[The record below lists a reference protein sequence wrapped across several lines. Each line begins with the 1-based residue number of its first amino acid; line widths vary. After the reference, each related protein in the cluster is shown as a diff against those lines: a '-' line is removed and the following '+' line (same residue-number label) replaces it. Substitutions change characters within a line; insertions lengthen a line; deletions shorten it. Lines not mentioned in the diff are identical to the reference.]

1 MVKLGN
7 DWDKYIGGEF
17 EKPYYIKLRQF
28 LKEQY
33 EKHTVYPDMYDIF
46 SALRETSYSDVKVV
60 IIGQDPY
67 HGEGQAHGMSFSVKP
82 GIDTPPSLKNIYKEI
97 VDELGGFIP
106 DNGYLL
112 PWAKQGVLLL
122 NNVLTV
128 RSGEPNS
135 HKKAGWELFTAKVI
149 EELNKREEPVA
160 FLLWGANAKEKLDMI
175 DTKKHLCLTAAHPS
189 PLSAYNG
196 FFGCGHFKA
205 VNEWLIKQVKSPIDW
220 QIPNIN

>member
-7 DWDKYIGGEF
+7 DWDQYIGGEF
-17 EKPYYIKLRQF
+17 EKPYYTALRAF
-28 LKEQY
+28 LKEEY
-33 EKHTVYPDMYDIF
+33 AAHTVYPDMYDIF
-46 SALRETSYSDVKVV
+46 SALKETSYSDTKVV

-67 HGEGQAHGMSFSVKP
+67 HGEGQAHGMSFSVKI

-97 VDELGGFIP
+97 VDEIGGFIP
-106 DNGYLL
+106 DNGFLM

-122 NNVLTV
+122 NSVLTV
-128 RSGEPNS
+128 RAGEANS
-135 HKKAGWELFTAKVI
+135 HRKKGWEQFTTSVI
-149 EELNKREEPVA
+149 EALNKREEPVA
-160 FLLWGANAKEKLDMI
+160 FLLWGANAKEKLELI

-196 FFGCGHFKA
+196 FFGCGHFKE

-220 QIPNIN
+220 QIPNVN

>member
-7 DWDKYIGGEF
+7 DWDRHIGNEF
-17 EKPYYIKLRQF
+17 QKPYYIELRAF
-28 LKEQY
+28 LKEEY
-33 EKHTVYPDMYDIF
+33 SKHTIFPDMYDIF
-46 SALRETSYSDVKVV
+46 SAFKETSYSDTKVV

-67 HGEGQAHGMSFSVKP
+67 HGVGQAHGMSFSVKP
-82 GIDTPPSLKNIYKEI
+82 GIDTPPSLKNMYKEI
-97 VDELGGFIP
+97 VTELGGFVP
-106 DNGYLL
+106 DNGYLM

-122 NNVLTV
+122 NSVLTV

-135 HKKAGWELFTAKVI
+135 HRKKGWEQFTTRVI

-160 FLLWGANAKEKLDMI
+160 FLLWGANAKEKMELI
-175 DTKKHLCLTAAHPS
+175 DTNRHLCLTAAHPS
-189 PLSAYNG
+189 PLSAHNG

-205 VNEWLIKQVKSPIDW
+205 VNEWLIKQVKTPIDW

>member
-17 EKPYYIKLRQF
+17 EKPYYTALRAF
-28 LKEQY
+28 LKEEY
-33 EKHTVYPDMYDIF
+33 AAHTVYPNMYDIF
-46 SALRETSYSDVKVV
+46 SALKETSYSDTKVV

-67 HGEGQAHGMSFSVKP
+67 HGEGQAHGMSFSVKI

-97 VDELGGFIP
+97 VDEMGGFIP
-106 DNGYLL
+106 DNGFLM

-122 NNVLTV
+122 NSVLTV
-128 RSGEPNS
+128 RAGEANS
-135 HKKAGWELFTAKVI
+135 HRKKGWEQFTGSVI
-149 EELNKREEPVA
+149 EALNKREEPVA
-160 FLLWGANAKEKLDMI
+160 FLLWGANAKEKMEFI

-196 FFGCGHFKA
+196 FFGCGHFKK
-205 VNEWLIKQVKSPIDW
+205 VNQWLIKQVKSPIDW
-220 QIPNIN
+220 QIPNVN

>member
-17 EKPYYIKLRQF
+17 EKPYYTALRAF
-28 LKEQY
+28 LKEEY
-33 EKHTVYPDMYDIF
+33 AAHTVYPNMYDIF
-46 SALRETSYSDVKVV
+46 SALKETSYSDTKVV

-67 HGEGQAHGMSFSVKP
+67 HGEGQAHGMSFSVKI

-97 VDELGGFIP
+97 VDEMGGFIP
-106 DNGYLL
+106 DNGFLM

-122 NNVLTV
+122 NSVLTV
-128 RSGEPNS
+128 RAGEANS
-135 HKKAGWELFTAKVI
+135 HRKKGWEQFTGSVI
-149 EELNKREEPVA
+149 EALNKREEPVA
-160 FLLWGANAKEKLDMI
+160 FLLWGANAKEKMELI

-196 FFGCGHFKA
+196 FFGCGHFKK
-205 VNEWLIKQVKSPIDW
+205 VNQWLIKQVKSPIDW
-220 QIPNIN
+220 QIPNVN

>member
-17 EKPYYIKLRQF
+17 EKPYYTGLRAF
-28 LKEQY
+28 LKEEY
-33 EKHTVYPDMYDIF
+33 AAHTVYPDMYDIF
-46 SALRETSYSDVKVV
+46 SALKETSYSDTKVV

-67 HGEGQAHGMSFSVKP
+67 HGEGQAHGMSFSVKI

-97 VDELGGFIP
+97 VDEIGGFIP
-106 DNGYLL
+106 DNGFLM

-122 NNVLTV
+122 NSVLTV
-128 RSGEPNS
+128 RAGEANS
-135 HKKAGWELFTAKVI
+135 HRKKGWEQFTTSVI
-149 EELNKREEPVA
+149 EALNKREEPVA
-160 FLLWGANAKEKLDMI
+160 FLLWGANAKEKLELI

-196 FFGCGHFKA
+196 FFGCGHFKE

-220 QIPNIN
+220 QIPNVN

>member
-1 MVKLGN
+1 M
-7 DWDKYIGGEF
+7 
-17 EKPYYIKLRQF
+17 
-28 LKEQY
+28 KEQY
-33 EKHTVYPDMYDIF
+33 ENHTVYPDMYDIF
-46 SALRETSYSDVKVV
+46 SALKETSYSDVKVV

-97 VDELGGFIP
+97 VDELGGYIP

-128 RSGEPNS
+128 RAGEPNS
-135 HKKAGWELFTAKVI
+135 HKKAGWEQFTAKVI
-149 EELNKREEPVA
+149 EVLNEREEPVA

-175 DTKKHLCLTAAHPS
+175 DGNRHLCLTAAHPS

-196 FFGCGHFKA
+196 FFGCGHFRA
-205 VNEWLIKQVKSPIDW
+205 VNEWLIKQVKTPIDW
-220 QIPNIN
+220 QIPNIK